1 MILFIFFFIHD
12 IDFLKRKVVYFEARR
27 RLNWHS
33 KLNFSRLIAA
43 KVIWD
48 LSFERIRKKISD
60 IDYFRFL
67 NQLICKNSF
76 ELKRLL
82 LRFTLYKIPRM
93 SKNIFENHRLRIDEQ
108 RSINGK
114 RGKIIIEPIW
124 NSKLALFIFSTP
136 PSCSFL
142 PSFLKNRV
150 SSLFLFHQC
159 LGMVHKSAILLSVLP
174 RCFTPFASTVSLFTR
189 VLAPVFLSGSLLYIV
204 ITIFIPPPYP
214 SSLFLPSEFI
224 KVSGVFSRN

>member
-114 RGKIIIEPIW
+114 RGKIIIEPVW

-136 PSCSFL
+136 PLALSFPL
-142 PSFLKNRV
+142 SWRTAFLLFFFFTNVWEWFISRPFSSPFLLAVSPLSPPRSRFLREYSHRYSYPGASFI
-150 SSLFLFHQC
+150 S
-159 LGMVHKSAILLSVLP
+159 
-174 RCFTPFASTVSLFTR
+174 
-189 VLAPVFLSGSLLYIV
+189 
-204 ITIFIPPPYP
+204 
-214 SSLFLPSEFI
+214 
-224 KVSGVFSRN
+224 